1 MSSPLTR
8 STLLVTALLLV
19 SAGSGCVHRRMTI
32 RTDPPGALVEVN
44 GERLGLTPQS
54 LDFTYYGTREITL
67 SAPGYETLTVSQPV
81 PPPWYQVFPVEF
93 VADNLLPFRVTN
105 RHDFTYRLQP
115 KDPRLDEEDQLLNRA
130 RGFRSQSQFGQ

>member
-1 MSSPLTR
+1 
-8 STLLVTALLLV
+8 VTAVLLV
-19 SAGSGCVHRRMTI
+19 STGAGCVHRRMTI

-105 RHDFTYRLQP
+105 RHDFTYRLRP